1 MTPPVSARLS
11 RTSAAALVVLSSFA
25 TLAAAPEESGRATT
39 SAAAVATAR
48 VQIDNFGRISPTYYR
63 GAQPDAGDW
72 ADLAALGVKTIVNL
86 TSDDALAEEPGLVAK
101 AGMQYVALPMT
112 TRVAPTPEQ
121 LAQFLTIVNDP
132 ANQPVFVHC
141 VGGKHR
147 TGVMTAVYRMTQHSW
162 TADQAFN
169 EMKQFKFG
177 ASMLHPEFK
186 KFVYAYRAPA
196 PAPRLPAVLALQ
208 TQG

>member
-1 MTPPVSARLS
+1 MTPPVSARLF

-25 TLAAAPEESGRATT
+25 TLAAAPEASGRATN
-39 SAAAVATAR
+39 SAAAVATSR

-72 ADLAALGVKTIVNL
+72 ADLAALGVKTIINL

-101 AGMQYVALPMT
+101 AGMKYVALPMT

-121 LAQFLTIVNDP
+121 LAQFLQIVNDP

-177 ASMLHPEFK
+177 AVMLHPEFK
-186 KFVYAYRAPA
+186 KFVYDYRVPA
-196 PAPRLPAVLALQ
+196 PADKLPTVLALEAQ
-208 TQG
+208 